1 MISRVFAI
9 RRLIAWFVNP
19 VSMLIAGPLADYLLE
34 PAMREGGA
42 LTGVFGW
49 LVGTG
54 PGAGMGLIFVFAG
67 LAAAAVGLGG
77 YAFPIVR
84 DAELLLPDHQADA
97 GSASELHGRL
107 QELLEKRQ
115 NLIGAPHSEEREL
128 ALKQISREMREI
140 GRQRSV
146 V

>member
-1 MISRVFAI
+1 
-9 RRLIAWFVNP
+9 
-19 VSMLIAGPLADYLLE
+19 MLIAGPLADYLLE

-67 LAAAAVGLGG
+67 LAAAVVGLGG

-97 GSASELHGRL
+97 GSASQLHGRL